1 MPYLQR
7 QDLSYSLWWDGRN
20 VCYTV
25 GFGLRLLDD
34 IVRETVSHITSSHPL
49 YYLLVWV
56 NRHKRTV
63 NSQRPTQVWQPG
75 LHWGAGTLHGKGQAS
90 GGAEAFAA
98 TMRRTHPMPK
108 HKYTLY
114 IYMGH
119 ESVFKWFGVPWS
131 RCLTSVFV
139 GLRSLCGCPSNP
151 SIWFQSFWRFW
162 RGGMVVPR
170 FCDSWWQPGLPRI
183 QIHGFSLAT
192 SIFSGSRLVPSI
204 FRVSPL
210 INSLYQWM
218 SRCCLSFDTVFLD
231 FTNFLQVSL
240 FQT

>member
-114 IYMGH
+114 IYIWVMSRCSSGLECH
-119 ESVFKWFGVPWS
+119 GPGAWPRSLLVCALCVGVPPILPFDFNHFEDFGGVAWWS
-131 RCLTSVFV
+131 QGFATLDDNLDCPGSRSMDFRWQHPSLV
-139 GLRSLCGCPSNP
+139 GQG
-151 SIWFQSFWRFW
+151 SFR
-162 RGGMVVPR
+162 
-170 FCDSWWQPGLPRI
+170 L
-183 QIHGFSLAT
+183 
-192 SIFSGSRLVPSI
+192 FSGSVHWSTP
-204 FRVSPL
+204 
-210 INSLYQWM
+210 
-218 SRCCLSFDTVFLD
+218 C
-231 FTNFLQVSL
+231 TNGCQGVV
-240 FQT
+240 